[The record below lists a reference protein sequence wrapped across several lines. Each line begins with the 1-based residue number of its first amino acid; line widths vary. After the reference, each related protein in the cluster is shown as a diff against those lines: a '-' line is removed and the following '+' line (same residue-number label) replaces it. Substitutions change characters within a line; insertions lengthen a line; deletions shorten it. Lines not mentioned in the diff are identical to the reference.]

1 MPTTLGKYTLGRTL
15 GSGVSC
21 KVKLAKDDA
30 GTRYAIK
37 ILHQDEQFQE
47 LVETEVDTLKKVK
60 HPNIVNLVEV
70 GEGQQTNSKK
80 NASKQVRYIVL
91 ELVGGGE
98 LFDLVALGGR
108 LEEKFARF
116 YFKQLIEGLNYLH
129 NAGFVHRDLK
139 PENLMLDSNFNLK
152 IADFGFAA
160 PAKGKTGDGML
171 ETQLGTASYM
181 APEIHLGKPYQGPS
195 VDLFASA
202 IILFVILTQRP
213 PFSSANPSDP
223 HYRLLAANR
232 AEIFWQAHKDAEEGE
247 DIYSAE
253 FKDLFEKMMT
263 LNPAHRPKLEEV
275 LAHPWMQGAYATE
288 DEIQV
293 EFKRRKAIVDEEAHN
308 ERETKRKQ
316 RDADAKNRT
325 RRGAHKEEDGELDA
339 TDLSTKLEQEREQ
352 FEKFELNE
360 YAAEVWKKTSFFT
373 TGKHVDLFIDIQ
385 QHLEDM
391 GITPIVSDSVF
402 KVKFD
407 ASPSQ
412 AQAIF
417 AQYIQKISKTK
428 EEMLTAA

>member
-15 GSGVSC
+15 GSGVSF

-47 LVETEVDTLKKVK
+47 LVETEVDTLTKVK

-70 GEGQQTNSKK
+70 GEGQQANSKK
-80 NASKQVRYIVL
+80 NVSKTVRYIVL

-108 LEEKFARF
+108 LEEKYARF

-129 NAGFVHRDLK
+129 SAGFVHRDLK
-139 PENLMLDSNFNLK
+139 PENLMLDSDFNLK

-160 PAKGKTGDGML
+160 PAKGKTGEGML

-181 APEIHLGKPYQGPS
+181 APEIHLGKPYSGPS

-202 IILFVILTQRP
+202 IILFVIMTQRP

-232 AEIFWQAHKDAEEGE
+232 SEIFWQAHKEAEDGQ

-263 LNPAHRPKLEEV
+263 LNPKDRPKLEDV
-275 LAHPWMQGAYATE
+275 LAHPWMQGSVASA
-288 DEIQV
+288 DEIQT
-293 EFKRRKAIVDEEAHN
+293 EFKRRKNIVDEEAHN
-308 ERETKRKQ
+308 ERENKRKQ
-316 RDADAKNRT
+316 RDADTKTRV
-325 RRGAHKEEDGELDA
+325 RRGAESGPDGELSKEEQA
-339 TDLSTKLEQEREQ
+339 EKLQQQRAQ
-352 FEKFELNE
+352 YEKYELNE
-360 YAAEVWKKTSFFT
+360 YTPEVWKKTSFFT
-373 TGKHVDLFIDIQ
+373 SGNYVDLFLDINQ
-385 QHLEDM
+385 LLDDM
-391 GITPIVSDSVF
+391 GISKTENDTYF

-407 ASPSQ
+407 ATP
-412 AQAIF
+412 AQA
-417 AQYIQKISKTK
+417 
-428 EEMLTAA
+428 